1 MSCLMSCLR
10 RILLV
15 TCVLHLS
22 CVSARGALPLVWTAL
37 GPGGQAIVR
46 VVSTAAACPALQ
58 VNAERF
64 PLRIRVQPS
73 RPDFPVLVCEAA
85 LPPDAVSVT
94 FNGRRLPLLSRAPEK
109 IVVLGD
115 TGCRM
120 KNTLVQACHDP
131 NAWPF
136 ARIARSAAA
145 WQPDLV
151 IHVGDYFYRDSPC
164 PTGNPACTGS
174 PWGDTWAAA
183 EADFFAPAEPLL
195 KAAPWIFVRGN
206 HEACQ
211 RTGNAWFR
219 LLDPRPLPKEC
230 TDETEPY
237 VVPIGDRDVFVL
249 DTTTAHD
256 IRSAP
261 ETVAHFAHQFAA
273 LAEQI
278 SNLGHNPAWL
288 LSHKPL
294 WAFGSR
300 GQPPGRNT
308 LFRTNPTLQA
318 AVQQRFPQGIEL
330 VLSGHI
336 HTLEFLAFAQGKP
349 HQFVVGN
356 GGALLDP
363 PLATELVGLD
373 IDDRT
378 VSHAEILTGFGYVT
392 LEQGKAGWKVTPR
405 DAAGLPRPCR
415 FRSPGVSCAP
425 QD

>member
-1 MSCLMSCLR
+1 M
-10 RILLV
+10 LLAAW
-15 TCVLHLS
+15 VLHLLG
-22 CVSARGALPLVWTAL
+22 VSAIAALPLAWTAL
-37 GPGGQAIVR
+37 GPDGRAIVR
-46 VVSTAAACPALQ
+46 VVSTAPACPVVQ
-58 VNAERF
+58 VNAERL
-64 PLRIRVQPS
+64 PLHIRAQPS

-94 FNGRRLPLLSRAPEK
+94 LDGRQLPLLSRPPEK

-131 NAWPF
+131 DAWPF

-164 PTGNPACTGS
+164 PAGNAVCTDS

-195 KAAPWIFVRGN
+195 RAAPWIFVRGN

-230 TDETEPY
+230 SDEAEPY
-237 VVPIGDRDVFVL
+237 SVPIGERTLFVL

-256 IRSAP
+256 LRAAP
-261 ETVAHFAHQFAA
+261 ETVAHFAAQLAA
-273 LAEQI
+273 LAE
-278 SNLGHNPAWL
+278 HRPAWL
-288 LSHKPL
+288 LSHKPF
-294 WAFGSR
+294 WAFGER
-300 GQPPGRNT
+300 GQPGETT

-318 AVQQRFPQGIEL
+318 AARKQFPPGIEL
-330 VLSGHI
+330 VLSGHL
-336 HTLEFLAFAQGKP
+336 HTTEFLAFAEGKP

-363 PLATELVGLD
+363 PLVTELVGLD
-373 IDDRT
+373 IADRT

-392 LEQGKAGWKVTPR
+392 LEREKGGWTVTPR

>member
-1 MSCLMSCLR
+1 MSCLQ
-10 RILLV
+10 RILLAS
-15 TCVLHLS
+15 CVLHLLG
-22 CVSARGALPLVWTAL
+22 VSAIAVPPPAWTAL
-37 GPGGQAIVR
+37 GPGGQVIIR
-46 VVSTAAACPALQ
+46 VVSTTTACPVVQ

-64 PLRIRVQPS
+64 PLRIRAQPS

-94 FNGRRLPLLSRAPEK
+94 LNDRRLPLLSRAPEK

-131 NAWPF
+131 HAWPF
-136 ARIARSAAA
+136 ARIAQSAAA

-151 IHVGDYFYRDSPC
+151 LHVGDYFYRDSPC
-164 PTGNPACTGS
+164 PTGNPACVGN

-183 EADFFAPAEPLL
+183 HADFFAPAKPLL
-195 KAAPWIFVRGN
+195 SAAPWVFVRGN

-237 VVPIGDRDVFVL
+237 SVPIGERTLFVL

-256 IRSAP
+256 LRAVP
-261 ETVAHFAHQFAA
+261 ETVAHFAAQLAA
-273 LAEQI
+273 LAE
-278 SNLGHNPAWL
+278 HRPAWL
-288 LSHKPL
+288 LSHKPF
-294 WAFGSR
+294 WAFGER
-300 GQPPGRNT
+300 GQTQGRDV

-318 AVQQRFPQGIEL
+318 AVRQQWPDGVEL
-330 VLSGHI
+330 VLSGSSPHDRVPG
-336 HTLEFLAFAQGKP
+336 LYAGKAASVRGWEWRSVTRP
-349 HQFVVGN
+349 S
-356 GGALLDP
+356 
-363 PLATELVGLD
+363 LATELVGLD
-373 IDDRT
+373 IADRT
-378 VSHAEILTGFGYVT
+378 VSHAETLTGFGYVT
-392 LEQGKAGWKVTPR
+392 LERGKAGWTVTPR
-405 DAAGLPRPCR
+405 DVAGRPQPCR
-415 FRSPGVSCAP
+415 FRSTEMGCVQ

>member
-1 MSCLMSCLR
+1 MSCLR
-10 RILLV
+10 RILLISG
-15 TCVLHLS
+15 VLHLS
-22 CVSARGALPLVWTAL
+22 YVSPLAALPLAWTAL
-37 GPGGQAIVR
+37 GPGGQTIVR
-46 VVSTAAACPALQ
+46 VVSTATACPALQ
-58 VNAERF
+58 VNAEHF
-64 PLRIRVQPS
+64 PLRVRAYPA

-94 FNGRRLPLLSRAPEK
+94 MGGRQLPLLARAPEK
-109 IVVLGD
+109 IAVLGD

-151 IHVGDYFYRDSPC
+151 LHVGDYFYRDSPC
-164 PTGNPACTGS
+164 PTGNSACAGN

-183 EADFFAPAEPLL
+183 QADFFAPAEPLL
-195 KAAPWIFVRGN
+195 SAAPWIFVRGN

-219 LLDPRPLPKEC
+219 LLDPRPLAQEC
-230 TDETEPY
+230 TDQTEPY
-237 VVPIGDRDVFVL
+237 IVPIGARALFVL

-256 IRSAP
+256 LRATP
-261 ETVAHFAHQFAA
+261 ETVAHFATQLAA
-273 LAEQI
+273 LAE
-278 SNLGHNPAWL
+278 HRPVWL
-288 LSHKPL
+288 LSHKPF
-294 WAFGSR
+294 WAFGTR
-300 GQPPGRNT
+300 GQAQGRDM
-308 LFRTNPTLQA
+308 LFRANPTLQA
-318 AVQQRFPQGIEL
+318 AVRQGLPDGIEL
-330 VLSGHI
+330 VLSGHL
-336 HTLEFLAFAQGKP
+336 HTTEFLAFAQGKP

-373 IDDRT
+373 IADRT
-378 VSHAEILTGFGYVT
+378 VSQAETLTGFGYVT
-392 LEQGKAGWKVTPR
+392 LERRKEGWTITPR
-405 DAAGLPRPCR
+405 DTAGLPRPCR
-415 FRSPGVSCAP
+415 FKSTGMSCAP

>member
-1 MSCLMSCLR
+1 MSCLR

-15 TCVLHLS
+15 AWVLHLS
-22 CVSARGALPLVWTAL
+22 CVAARGALPLAWTAL
-37 GPGGQAIVR
+37 GPGGQTIVR
-46 VVSTAAACPALQ
+46 VVSTAPACPAVQ
-58 VNAERF
+58 MNAERF
-64 PLRIRVQPS
+64 PLRIRVRPS
-73 RPDFPVLVCEAA
+73 QPDFPVLVCEAA

-94 FNGRRLPLLSRAPEK
+94 LDGRQLPLLSRPPEK

-131 NAWPF
+131 HAWPF

-145 WQPDLV
+145 WRPDLV
-151 IHVGDYFYRDSPC
+151 LHLGDYFYRDSPC
-164 PTGNPACTGS
+164 PSGHTACAGN

-183 EADFFAPAEPLL
+183 QADFFAPAEPLL
-195 KAAPWIFVRGN
+195 SAAPWIFVRGN

-219 LLDPRPLPKEC
+219 LLDPRPFPQEC
-230 TDETEPY
+230 SDETAPY
-237 VVPIGDRDVFVL
+237 SVPIGERDVFVL

-256 IRSAP
+256 IMAAP
-261 ETVAHFAHQFAA
+261 ETVTHFANQFAA
-273 LAEQI
+273 LAE
-278 SNLGHNPAWL
+278 HRPAWL

-294 WAFGSR
+294 WAFGAR
-300 GQPPGRNT
+300 GQAQGREV

-318 AVQQRFPQGIEL
+318 AARQQFPPGIEL
-330 VLSGHI
+330 VLSGHL
-336 HTLEFLAFAQGKP
+336 HTTAFLAFAQGKP

-373 IDDRT
+373 IADRT
-378 VSHAEILTGFGYVT
+378 VSHAEILAGFGYVT
-392 LEQGKAGWKVTPR
+392 LERGKAGWTVTPR
-405 DAAGLPRPCR
+405 DTAGRPQPCC
-415 FRSPGVSCAP
+415 FRSTEMSCAP

>member
-1 MSCLMSCLR
+1 MSCLR

-15 TCVLHLS
+15 TLMLHLS
-22 CVSARGALPLVWTAL
+22 CVAARGAFPLGWTAL
-37 GPGGQAIVR
+37 GPGGQVIVR
-46 VVSTAAACPALQ
+46 VVSTAAACPALL

-64 PLRIRVQPS
+64 PLHIRARPA
-73 RPDFPVLVCEAA
+73 RPDFPILICEAT
-85 LPPDAVSVT
+85 LPDVPDAAASVT
-94 FNGRRLPLLSRAPEK
+94 VDGLQLPLLQRAPEK
-109 IVVLGD
+109 IVILGD

-120 KNTLVQACHDP
+120 KKKLVQACHDP

-136 ARIARSAAA
+136 ARIARNAAA

-164 PTGNPACTGS
+164 PDGNAACAGS

-219 LLDPRPLPKEC
+219 LLDPRPLPQDC

-237 VVPIGDRDVFVL
+237 VVPIGDRNVFVL

-261 ETVAHFAHQFAA
+261 ETVTYFAHQFAA

-278 SNLGHNPAWL
+278 SNPGHNPAWL

-300 GQPPGRNT
+300 GQPPEDI

-318 AVQQRFPQGIEL
+318 AVRQRFPQGIEL
-330 VLSGHI
+330 VLSGHL

-349 HQFVVGN
+349 HQFVVGH

-363 PLATELVGLD
+363 PFTTALVGLE
-373 IDDRT
+373 IADRT
-378 VSHAEILTGFGYVT
+378 VSQAEALTGFGYVT
-392 LEQGKAGWKVTPR
+392 LERGKGGWRVTPR
-405 DAAGLPRPCR
+405 DVAGVARRCH
-415 FRSPGVSCAP
+415 FRSPGMSCAP

>member
-1 MSCLMSCLR
+1 MSCLQ
-10 RILLV
+10 RILLA
-15 TCVLHLS
+15 TCVLHLLG
-22 CVSARGALPLVWTAL
+22 VSAIAAPPLAWTAL
-37 GPGGQAIVR
+37 GPGGQVILR
-46 VVSTAAACPALQ
+46 VVSTTTACPVVQ

-64 PLRIRVQPS
+64 PLRIRAQPS

-94 FNGRRLPLLSRAPEK
+94 LNDRRLPLLSRAPEK

-131 NAWPF
+131 HAWPF
-136 ARIARSAAA
+136 ARIAQSAAA

-151 IHVGDYFYRDSPC
+151 LHVGDYFYRDSPC
-164 PTGNPACTGS
+164 PTGNPACVGN

-183 EADFFAPAEPLL
+183 HADFFAPAEPLL
-195 KAAPWIFVRGN
+195 STAPWVFVRGN

-237 VVPIGDRDVFVL
+237 SVPIGERTLFVL

-256 IRSAP
+256 LRAVP
-261 ETVAHFAHQFAA
+261 ETVAHFAAQLAA
-273 LAEQI
+273 LAE
-278 SNLGHNPAWL
+278 HRPAWL
-288 LSHKPL
+288 LSHKPF
-294 WAFGSR
+294 WAFGER
-300 GQPPGRNT
+300 GQAQGRDV

-318 AVQQRFPQGIEL
+318 AVRQQWPDGVEL
-330 VLSGHI
+330 VLSGHL
-336 HTLEFLAFAQGKP
+336 HTTEFLAFTQGKP

-373 IDDRT
+373 IADRT
-378 VSHAEILTGFGYVT
+378 VSHAETLTDFGYVT
-392 LEQGKAGWKVTPR
+392 LERGKAGWTVTPR
-405 DAAGLPRPCR
+405 DVAGRPQPCH
-415 FRSPGVSCAP
+415 FRSTEMGCVQ

>member
-1 MSCLMSCLR
+1 MSCLR

-15 TCVLHLS
+15 TWVLHLS
-22 CVSARGALPLVWTAL
+22 CVSARGALPLAWTAL
-37 GPGGQAIVR
+37 GPDGRAIVR

-85 LPPDAVSVT
+85 LPPDTVSVT
-94 FNGRRLPLLSRAPEK
+94 LDGRQLPLLSRPPEK
-109 IVVLGD
+109 IVILGD

-120 KNTLVQACHDP
+120 KKKLIQACHDP

-164 PTGNPACTGS
+164 PDGNAVCTGS

-237 VVPIGDRDVFVL
+237 SVPIGEGTLFVL

-256 IRSAP
+256 LRAAP
-261 ETVAHFAHQFAA
+261 ETVAHFATQLAA
-273 LAEQI
+273 LAE
-278 SNLGHNPAWL
+278 HRPAWL
-288 LSHKPL
+288 LSHKPF
-294 WAFGSR
+294 WAFGAR
-300 GQPPGRNT
+300 GQAQGRDV

-318 AVQQRFPQGIEL
+318 AVQQQWPDGIEL
-330 VLSGHI
+330 VLSGHL
-336 HTLEFLAFAQGKP
+336 HTTEFLAFAQGKP

-363 PLATELVGLD
+363 PFPTELAGRE
-373 IDDRT
+373 IGDRT
-378 VSHAEILTGFGYVT
+378 VSQAEALTGFGYVT
-392 LEQGKAGWKVTPR
+392 LERDKGGWRVTPR
-405 DAAGLPRPCR
+405 DVAGLPRRCH